1 MDSDV
6 VEEVPVAEEVAVV
19 AAVAAVV
26 VEEVVAEE
34 DLVVEGTYYKFL
46 FALERESRQNLPVA
60 TFFWSVYDGTIFP
73 DFFALFANSFFQ
85 WW

>member
-19 AAVAAVV
+19 EEVVAAVV

-46 FALERESRQNLPVA
+46 FALERESRQNLPVV
-60 TFFWSVYDGTIFP
+60 TFFWSVSIF
-73 DFFALFANSFFQ
+73 S
-85 WW
+85 